1 MTVEE
6 AFAGALK
13 YETKVRDIY
22 AESAAGTRETEARAL
37 YEVLGR
43 DEQSHIDYLNHIRER
58 WRKTGILD
66 TRGPETVL
74 PPRDRLEEA
83 MKRASASLSP
93 ARTGLDEG
101 GERAALTRALA
112 AEEETSAF
120 YRSLVAALPEESR
133 AVFRR
138 FVEIEDGH
146 TSIVRAQLDLVSR
159 TGYWFDVREFD
170 LED

>member
-1 MTVEE
+1 MNIEE

-13 YETKVRDIY
+13 YETRIRDIY
-22 AESAAGTRETEARAL
+22 RDAAAGTREAEARAL
-37 YEVLGR
+37 YEILGR
-43 DEQSHIDYLNHIRER
+43 DEQSHIDYLNHILER
-58 WRKTGILD
+58 WKREGALD
-66 TRGPETVL
+66 SRGPETSL
-74 PPRDRLEEA
+74 PPRERIDEA
-83 MKRASASLSP
+83 IRRASSP
-93 ARTGLDEG
+93 LEGSKSGFDEG
-101 GERAALTRALA
+101 GESAALARALA

-120 YRSLVAALPEESR
+120 YRSLVSSLPEEAR
-133 AVFRR
+133 EIFRR

>member
-1 MTVEE
+1 MNLEE

-22 AESAAGTRETEARAL
+22 RDAAAGTREPEARAL

-43 DEQSHIDYLNHIRER
+43 DEQSHVDYLNHIRER
-58 WRKTGILD
+58 WRKDGSLD
-66 TRGPETVL
+66 SRGPETAL
-74 PPRDRLEEA
+74 PTRDRLEAA
-83 MKRASASLSP
+83 MSRAAASLS
-93 ARTGLDEG
+93 ASSSGSDEG

-120 YRSLVAALPEESR
+120 YRSLVSTLPEEAR
-133 AVFRR
+133 GIFRR

>member
-1 MTVEE
+1 MNIEE
-6 AFAGALK
+6 AFTGALK

-22 AESAAGTRETEARAL
+22 REAAAGSREAEARAL
-37 YEVLGR
+37 YEILGR
-43 DEQSHIDYLNHIRER
+43 DEQSHIDYLNHILER
-58 WRKTGILD
+58 WKREGALD
-66 TRGPETVL
+66 SRGPETAL
-74 PPRDRLEEA
+74 PSGERLDEA
-83 MKRASASLSP
+83 IQRASSSLER
-93 ARTGLDEG
+93 AKTGSDEG
-101 GERAALTRALA
+101 GESAALAKALA

-120 YRSLVAALPEESR
+120 YRSLVSTLPEEAR
-133 AVFRR
+133 GIFRR

>member
-1 MTVEE
+1 MTIEE

-13 YETKVRDIY
+13 YESKVRDIY
-22 AESAAGTRETEARAL
+22 EESAAGTREVEARAL
-37 YEVLGR
+37 YEILGR
-43 DEQSHIDYLNHIRER
+43 DEQSHIDYLNHILER
-58 WRKTGILD
+58 WRKTGTLD
-66 TRGPETVL
+66 GRGPETVL

-83 MKRASASLSP
+83 MKRAAASLSP
-93 ARTGLDEG
+93 AKSGADEG
-101 GERAALTRALA
+101 GEQAALTRALA

-120 YRSLVAALPEESR
+120 YRSLVSTLPEEAR
-133 AVFRR
+133 GIFRR

-146 TSIVRAQLDLVSR
+146 TSVVRAQLDLVSR

>member
-22 AESAAGTRETEARAL
+22 EESAAGTRETEARAL
-37 YEVLGR
+37 YEILGR
-43 DEQSHIDYLNHIRER
+43 DEQSHIDYLNHILDR
-58 WRKTGILD
+58 WKKTGTLD
-66 TRGPETVL
+66 TRGPGTSL

-83 MKRASASLSP
+83 MKRASSSLSQ
-93 ARTGLDEG
+93 ARTGTDEG
-101 GERAALTRALA
+101 GERGALTRALA

-120 YRSLVAALPEESR
+120 YRSLVASLPEEAR
-133 AVFRR
+133 GIFRR